1 MPAKQPINDEE
12 FCGLIQAIIDEAQ
25 RAGFAVLYGIPDD
38 GSLAMRITAG
48 GKRFEL
54 VESNGSK
61 YLTITAGLS
70 PHVTADY
77 HVEPGR

>member
-48 GKRFEL
+48 
-54 VESNGSK
+54 
-61 YLTITAGLS
+61 LS